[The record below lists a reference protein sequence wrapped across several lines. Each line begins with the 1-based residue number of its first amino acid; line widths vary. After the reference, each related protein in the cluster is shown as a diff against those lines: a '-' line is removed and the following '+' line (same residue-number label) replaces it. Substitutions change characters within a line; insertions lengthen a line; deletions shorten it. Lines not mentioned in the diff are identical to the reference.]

1 MSLLLRH
8 LEANGPLSRADL
20 EAASRRQ
27 QQAGGSL
34 DTAILEL
41 GLMTPLQLDALL
53 QSACGLPGAPV
64 RLLER
69 GPIRP
74 WEHVPRDLVDIG
86 WAMPLAQE
94 DGRLIVAVHPDLPDA
109 KLGQLYRMVR
119 GFYPVVAPECCL
131 AKIAAERT
139 GSILAPRYALILLDY
154 LEALRS
160 ASITISLV
168 PGAGTSAAS
177 EVPVPAD
184 RQPEAAGAGAA
195 VPADRQ
201 ADARAADAPVLADMQ
216 GLGAG
221 AAGAAVPADSHP
233 SDSRG
238 ATAADGHAAGTDVA
252 GARPAVTDRQ
262 APAPSPAEG
271 SAASPAD
278 DSADRREAEAPRADE
293 HVLKDRQDPAQVAA
307 RLADAPVPADRQAAG
322 ASLSL
327 ADAADVPIPADR
339 QLAGPRPAAMSGPS
353 VAARATGAAAPSSPA
368 NEAAAAT
375 DAPSSSLLRSIE
387 AAERLRSGT
396 PAAAVSED
404 RSVQSREGSDDFADD
419 SSIRPRPAATAES
432 APPTVKDAA
441 SAAARAEQVATG
453 GLAGSTPVSA
463 DRSDV
468 TAIPGAP
475 GREDSTAA
483 AKPVLEDST
492 HPAATETSSA
502 PGREGR
508 PAVERAAGHES
519 GARDTEASRAAN
531 DATGSTPVSSDS
543 HPAPRSSSSTADE
556 PSASHAEPAPTP
568 AAPAANRQ
576 TAAYDSRAPESAAD
590 PAGAAPTPVRPRMPL
605 DAVPVAPDAPLI
617 APRGFDG
624 AADGGVSLSALAIA
638 PDTPLII
645 LPPVPT
651 TRPGGAAASGAPGS
665 SNTSS
670 GHPDR
675 RTLVGIPVG
684 AAPTAPAPHGPS
696 NGVAHSTI
704 TSSTPAPSPRADE
717 PSASPVV
724 ARSNPPAPSPRA
736 DEPSASHV
744 VARSNPPVPSTRA
757 DEPSASHVVARSST
771 PVPSTRA
778 DEPSA
783 SHVVARSSTPVPST
797 RADEP
802 SASHVVAR
810 PGAPVPS
817 TSSGEPSAA
826 HVIAR
831 SLIAPGTPVP
841 STSSEETAGHAS
853 GDGLVEPSTR
863 RPPAPPQPMV
873 MTLAQRLDAARS
885 ALATARERDRI
896 TEALVRASALIAPRV
911 ALFGV
916 KREGLRVLSAP
927 GSALRLAEGLV
938 IPLPEGGLLDRAVSG
953 QGPLHLLIE
962 PSLSFAVGQ
971 PLGIPC
977 VFEPVLA
984 GGRTVLMLYVDRAGV
999 AFDPRERTV
1008 LRELCDT
1015 ARQSLEALL
1024 RLLGWV
1030 VPGGTPGAGPADRS
1044 RPSVRP
1050 HLASPIVTVDD
1061 SDPPATT
1068 PPEPEDSPSPSPV
1081 PAAAAAEP
1089 AAPAD
1094 SEEPEAAVAPTTG
1107 GVSGEPGF
1115 GDSTTAAGRSRGRS
1129 SSRGRAVITLKN
1141 PIRRDEPA
1149 TVTPLPI
1156 RAESSTFVRAQ
1167 SLVEEPPAA
1176 TEEDYEDS
1184 ELDDEPEPDD
1194 QPARRDGPGLG
1205 LAPVPVPLGPENGQD
1220 SPLVARFAA
1229 MFSKPATVP
1238 TVTIDLSDRP
1248 GTFGHGHTDT
1258 PSTPP
1263 ASPPQPDMPGWIA
1276 AAESSG
1282 IEDPLP
1288 VAAALRAA
1296 ATGGDARADHD
1307 PASTLPG
1314 APRVLIEEAARGAAR
1329 DEFDDWPRAASDTP
1343 TILDLSP
1350 PPTHAPLL
1358 VETRAAPDA
1367 KTVLD
1372 IPPLDAAVPPETLIP
1387 NLIAP
1392 PGSAGAGRRR
1402 RTPAPVEEE
1411 PVLVIPK
1418 TLRRSSGLTAT
1429 PHPMARRSDPDEAE
1443 GGPTL
1448 SMPTTL
1454 IGPRSGRR
1462 RGKNEPRPEAPT
1474 DALTMPRLVRD
1485 AEADDEA
1492 ATSSSEHVVKDM
1504 SDATGSEAQ
1513 AAEHVAEDRP
1523 AAETA
1528 AAKAAAGPAP
1538 AADDPDESAA
1548 VADAAPAGALSDR
1561 EIDAVIEDFLQNPAE
1576 WTSVSRLRALDER
1589 GLARLAARFP
1599 GPIDLANA
1607 TNFPPPSAHGP
1618 LLRACVELGHAVSPH
1633 VLALFAS
1640 VRPQIR
1646 FYAAFLFQE
1655 LRDPRCLRPLGE
1667 LAFDSDPDVRLIA
1680 TRVLESYSRVPDF
1693 AAVAAEIRAEL
1704 DSQERDRQL
1713 LAVEAA
1719 GTLRDTLAVP
1729 RLIDLLAVRDKHVR
1743 EAALEALCSITAK
1756 HHGYRAQ
1763 RWRAWYAEHGQEPR
1777 IEWVIDGLRHR
1788 DEAVRRWAADELAR
1802 ITGQRIPFPAEGDR
1816 RSRDLALRAWQAWW
1830 DSNREDF
1837 TAGS

>member
-20 EAASRRQ
+20 EAATRRQ
-27 QQAGGSL
+27 QLAGGSL

-69 GPIRP
+69 GPTRP

-131 AKIAAERT
+131 AKIAVERT

-154 LEALRS
+154 LEALRT

-168 PGAGTSAAS
+168 PGSAEARAG
-177 EVPVPAD
+177 EPPVPAD
-184 RQPEAAGAGAA
+184 RQPAEAPVATDRQPTAARAEAA

-201 ADARAADAPVLADMQ
+201 TADAPDAAPVPADRQTADAPDAAPVPADRQPADARGADTTVPADRSHAEARPEPSGADTPVDARLADAP
-216 GLGAG
+216 AG
-221 AAGAAVPADSHP
+221 
-233 SDSRG
+233 
-238 ATAADGHAAGTDVA
+238 
-252 GARPAVTDRQ
+252 DRQ
-262 APAPSPAEG
+262 AGDPDASLEPGAPARRTDAPPAAHGLEVEAGGPALG
-271 SAASPAD
+271 SSRPGG
-278 DSADRREAEAPRADE
+278 S
-293 HVLKDRQDPAQVAA
+293 VIGQVAA
-307 RLADAPVPADRQAAG
+307 GRADAPVPADRSAADAKVDGAEASTAAG
-322 ASLSL
+322 AVQADAADDGRTAAAPATGDGTTAGARPASL
-327 ADAADVPIPADR
+327 ADALQADVPVPSDR
-339 QLAGPRPAAMSGPS
+339 QMAGPRPAAMSGPNT
-353 VAARATGAAAPSSPA
+353 AARATGSPSGASPLSEAGSPRTGPEDAAATPPAPGDRPNESPAPALKDSRDEAIDADRARPANGPALAAGSSPA
-368 NEAAAAT
+368 
-375 DAPSSSLLRSIE
+375 
-387 AAERLRSGT
+387 
-396 PAAAVSED
+396 
-404 RSVQSREGSDDFADD
+404 
-419 SSIRPRPAATAES
+419 
-432 APPTVKDAA
+432 
-441 SAAARAEQVATG
+441 
-453 GLAGSTPVSA
+453 
-463 DRSDV
+463 
-468 TAIPGAP
+468 
-475 GREDSTAA
+475 
-483 AKPVLEDST
+483 
-492 HPAATETSSA
+492 
-502 PGREGR
+502 
-508 PAVERAAGHES
+508 
-519 GARDTEASRAAN
+519 
-531 DATGSTPVSSDS
+531 
-543 HPAPRSSSSTADE
+543 
-556 PSASHAEPAPTP
+556 APTP
-568 AAPAANRQ
+568 AGSTASDSDAHAPLAADELAADRAAASSPAPSASAPADATVPEDSKGEASPSPSVAGASAPVPAGSSASNASTRSFQLDTPSLAAAGRRTEPAPAPAAAASRQ
-576 TAAYDSRAPESAAD
+576 TAAYDSRAPEPDSAA
-590 PAGAAPTPVRPRMPL
+590 AANRPSTRPSP
-605 DAVPVAPDAPLI
+605 VPVAPDAPLI
-617 APRGFDG
+617 DPGGFEDENASL
-624 AADGGVSLSALAIA
+624 AAMAIA

-645 LPPVPT
+645 LPPATTPRPVTPPLGVPIY
-651 TRPGGAAASGAPGS
+651 SD
-665 SNTSS
+665 TSS
-670 GHPDR
+670 GNWDR

-684 AAPTAPAPHGPS
+684 VAPSPAPAADKPAAAHGPS
-696 NGVAHSTI
+696 NGVA
-704 TSSTPAPSPRADE
+704 
-717 PSASPVV
+717 
-724 ARSNPPAPSPRA
+724 
-736 DEPSASHV
+736 
-744 VARSNPPVPSTRA
+744 
-757 DEPSASHVVARSST
+757 
-771 PVPSTRA
+771 
-778 DEPSA
+778 
-783 SHVVARSSTPVPST
+783 
-797 RADEP
+797 
-802 SASHVVAR
+802 R
-810 PGAPVPS
+810 P
-817 TSSGEPSAA
+817 TT
-826 HVIAR
+826 
-831 SLIAPGTPVP
+831 APGTPVP
-841 STSSEETAGHAS
+841 SASPVEPAPSPPVPSTSSLEAAPSAAEAGS
-853 GDGLVEPSTR
+853 DEDLVESSTR
-863 RPPAPPQPMV
+863 KPPALPQPMV
-873 MTLAQRLDAARS
+873 MTLAQRLDAAR
-885 ALATARERDRI
+885 ATLATARERDRI
-896 TEALVRASALIAPRV
+896 TEALVRAASLIAPRV

-916 KREGLRVLSAP
+916 KREGLRVLAAP
-927 GSALRLAEGLV
+927 GSALRMSEGLV

-977 VFEPVLA
+977 IFEPVLA
-984 GGRTVLMLYVDRAGV
+984 GGRTVLMLYLDRSGV

-1030 VPGGTPGAGPADRS
+1030 VPGGTPGAGPADRT
-1044 RPSVRP
+1044 RPSIRP
-1050 HLASPIVTVDD
+1050 ATPIVTVDEAD
-1061 SDPPATT
+1061 PPGTTPPVSADSSELEPEPPAAEAEAESDPPQ
-1068 PPEPEDSPSPSPV
+1068 PPPTASG
-1081 PAAAAAEP
+1081 AA
-1089 AAPAD
+1089 
-1094 SEEPEAAVAPTTG
+1094 S
-1107 GVSGEPGF
+1107 EPGF
-1115 GDSTTAAGRSRGRS
+1115 GDNNSVASRLRSRGN
-1129 SSRGRAVITLKN
+1129 RGRAVITLKN
-1141 PIRRDEPA
+1141 PIRRDDPA
-1149 TVTPLPI
+1149 TVTPLPV
-1156 RAESSTFVRAQ
+1156 RAESSALVRAQ
-1167 SLVEEPPAA
+1167 TLADEPPPPP
-1176 TEEDYEDS
+1176 
-1184 ELDDEPEPDD
+1184 DEPEYEDLTDD
-1194 QPARRDGPGLG
+1194 PEELDSPPPRRDGPGLG

-1229 MFSKPATVP
+1229 MFTKPPVP
-1238 TVTIDLSDRP
+1238 AVTIDLSDRP
-1248 GTFGHGHTDT
+1248 NTFGHARSDS
-1258 PSTPP
+1258 PEAPP
-1263 ASPPQPDMPGWIA
+1263 ASPQPEMPGWIA
-1276 AAESSG
+1276 TAEPSG

-1288 VAAALRAA
+1288 VAAALRSA
-1296 ATGGDARADHD
+1296 ATAAEARVDHD
-1307 PASTLPG
+1307 PAATLPG
-1314 APRVLIEEAARGAAR
+1314 APRVVLEETTRSSTSTR
-1329 DEFDDWPRAASDTP
+1329 DEFDEWPRAASDTP

-1350 PPTHAPLL
+1350 PPTHEPLL

-1372 IPPLDAAVPPETLIP
+1372 LPRVDSPVPPETLIP
-1387 NLIAP
+1387 NLVAP
-1392 PGSAGAGRRR
+1392 PGMPGAGRRR
-1402 RTPAPVEEE
+1402 RANEPAEDE

-1418 TLRRSSGLTAT
+1418 TLRRSGGLTAT
-1429 PHPMARRSDPDEAE
+1429 PHPMARRSDPDELE

-1462 RGKNEPRPEAPT
+1462 RGKHDPRP
-1474 DALTMPRLVRD
+1474 DSSSSALTMPRLVRE
-1485 AEADDEA
+1485 AEAEA
-1492 ATSSSEHVVKDM
+1492 EEVAAQSTAGGAVPSEHAPEDM
-1504 SDATGSEAQ
+1504 PRKTGPQAQVDAS
-1513 AAEHVAEDRP
+1513 
-1523 AAETA
+1523 
-1528 AAKAAAGPAP
+1528 
-1538 AADDPDESAA
+1538 
-1548 VADAAPAGALSDR
+1548 APAGAAEASGSVAASPADARPAAVEQSTEEPAATAEVASGAALDDR

-1640 VRPQIR
+1640 ARPQIR

-1655 LRDPRCLRPLGE
+1655 LRDPKCLRPLGE

-1693 AAVAAEIRAEL
+1693 ATVAAEIRGEL
-1704 DSQERDRQL
+1704 ESPDRDRQL